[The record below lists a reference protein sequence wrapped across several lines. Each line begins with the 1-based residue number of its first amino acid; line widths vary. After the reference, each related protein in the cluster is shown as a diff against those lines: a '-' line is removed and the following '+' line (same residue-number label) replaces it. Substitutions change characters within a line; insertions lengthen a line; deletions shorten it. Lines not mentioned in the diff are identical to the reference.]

1 MIKAEKIIGLI
12 ALAGLILKF
21 GLLLPAGGILL
32 TLALV
37 LLADLYFIF
46 GIALFNQ
53 VAFKQILKVESYKEI
68 HKPYIIVSIGA
79 GIALSIICIG
89 VLFKLSHWP
98 GSMEMLILGVS
109 VLLISGMV
117 LILRYIISRESFF
130 IRVIKRILIIGSL
143 GLILLC
149 ISDLTI
155 ARIQLRNNADYIRA
169 LDEYEKD
176 PQNVELRKK
185 VNMEY
190 YKATVSKEEYDL
202 YLKQNEAQ

>member
-1 MIKAEKIIGLI
+1 
-12 ALAGLILKF
+12 
-21 GLLLPAGGILL
+21 
-32 TLALV
+32 
-37 LLADLYFIF
+37 
-46 GIALFNQ
+46 
-53 VAFKQILKVESYKEI
+53 
-68 HKPYIIVSIGA
+68 
-79 GIALSIICIG
+79 
-89 VLFKLSHWP
+89 
-98 GSMEMLILGVS
+98 MEMLILGVS

-202 YLKQNEAQ
+202 YFFKTE